1 MNTKHVAVLTAAF
14 LSMASTHT
22 LAQETQDSSSTLFGV
37 AFGADV
43 ATTQGILDEACR
55 KVEAHRS
62 QTATLPITRNGETQ
76 LICLGYSGNGIE
88 FDEAAFIFGDDSLSM
103 VEIYGGANAA
113 FESLPGDVFS
123 YSGFSVKR
131 EALALSRQ
139 ELDRLLLMT
148 PSSVRAHMHYWKS
161 PYLHANKGAP
171 TSFPTSAAQPEVIRF
186 GERIENLRPEFKRD
200 CTFLAEQHIDEPWL
214 ATEPD
219 VQTQLDCFGY
229 VYAGFPR
236 KVEAVFGDGVLEQV
250 WILTAEA
257 EEARIREALAT
268 EYGPAELVNDSWE
281 VFNHGTV
288 ALRKDLPEVL
298 LVSKRVAPAFQPE
311 FEGANA
317 E

>member
-1 MNTKHVAVLTAAF
+1 MKIKHVAVLTAAF
-14 LSMASTHT
+14 FSIASTHT
-22 LAQETQDSSSTLFGV
+22 LAQEPQDASSTLFGV

-43 ATTQGILDEACR
+43 ATTQGVLDEACR
-55 KVEAHRS
+55 KTDSHASRS
-62 QTATLPITRNGETQ
+62 ATLPIARSGETQ
-76 LICLGYSGNGIE
+76 LICFGYSGDGIE

-131 EALALSRQ
+131 EALALSHQ

-161 PYLHANKGAP
+161 PYLKANKGAP
-171 TSFPTSAAQPEVIRF
+171 TSFPTSAAQPEIIRF
-186 GERIENLRPEFKRD
+186 GERIETLQPEFKQD
-200 CTFLAEQHIDEPWL
+200 CSFLAEQHIEEPWL
-214 ATEPD
+214 ATEPE
-219 VQTQLDCFGY
+219 VQIQLNCFGY

-236 KVEAVFGDGVLEQV
+236 KIEAVFGDGVLEQV

-257 EEARIREALAT
+257 EETRIREALTA
-268 EYGPAELVNDSWE
+268 EYGPAELVSDTWE
-281 VFNHGTV
+281 VFNDGTV

-298 LVSKRVAPAFQPE
+298 LVSKRVAPAFRPE